1 MGRDNTTYRFLP
13 IIVKGEYRCLFIVIH
28 SSNKHILSSYCV
40 CVLTVEEEHDLTPV
54 ETDILKEDL
63 QSFWNCFKILITFLN
78 LKKFDEQGK

>member
-40 CVLTVEEEHDLTPV
+40 LTVEEHDLTLV
-54 ETDILKEDL
+54 ETDILKEDF
-63 QSFWNCFKILITFLN
+63 QSF
-78 LKKFDEQGK
+78 

>member
-40 CVLTVEEEHDLTPV
+40 LTVEEHDLTLV
-54 ETDILKEDL
+54 ETDILKEDF
-63 QSFWNCFKILITFLN
+63 QSFWKCFTILITFLN

>member
-40 CVLTVEEEHDLTPV
+40 LTVEEHDLTLV
-54 ETDILKEDL
+54 ETDILKEDF
-63 QSFWNCFKILITFLN
+63 QSFWKCFTILITFIN